1 MISLKDNRTSLVYLR
16 TTIEALER
24 IDVLIEKFSVARIGI
39 VYVDIIKGD
48 DDTVSLQMRPDI
60 VVTALEAQREVLS
73 EYLAELG
80 IDAGKTVD

>member
-1 MISLKDNRTSLVYLR
+1 MISLKDNRTSLVNLR

-39 VYVDIIKGD
+39 VYVDITIID
-48 DDTVSLQMRPDI
+48 DDAVSLQMCPDI

>member
-60 VVTALEAQREVLS
+60 VVTALKAQREVLS

>member
-80 IDAGKTVD
+80 IDASKTVD